1 MDQSQKHRVR
11 KTDVAEG
18 YIKDGAIYAKPKNL
32 PNHYVSCLWI
42 HTDVVKLCK
51 HTLGCG
57 GKGIGVSKGHTQQ
70 HTCRLSFLTLGVG
83 SQLCHCIMIYIFVKV
98 KYVI

>member
-1 MDQSQKHRVR
+1 MTPTTVDLPQMHRVR

-32 PNHYVSCLWI
+32 PDHYVSCLWI

-51 HTLGCG
+51 LTRGCG
-57 GKGIGVSKGHTQQ
+57 GKGNGFRKATHNNTPVNFYISSWV
-70 HTCRLSFLTLGVG
+70 VG
-83 SQLCHCIMIYIFVKV
+83 SQLCH
-98 KYVI
+98 